1 MKPVVWFAGLI
12 VLIAFLF
19 PNGIPVNFPRPRPP
33 QPTPVVPEPPA
44 PVIETDTAVVD
55 ALKAA
60 TAVDRAHIAGTYLGA
75 MDVLRRDN
83 GRLIKTTEQWATYQ
97 ARMLNLSVDGTSIK
111 GKYTGL
117 DVAIDNVFVRV
128 LGTTPGANDVLAV
141 NADVLA
147 KLVKACEIVANS
159 AQK

>member
-1 MKPVVWFAGLI
+1 
-12 VLIAFLF
+12 
-19 PNGIPVNFPRPRPP
+19 
-33 QPTPVVPEPPA
+33 
-44 PVIETDTAVVD
+44 
-55 ALKAA
+55 
-60 TAVDRAHIAGTYLGA
+60 

-111 GKYTGL
+111 GKYPGL